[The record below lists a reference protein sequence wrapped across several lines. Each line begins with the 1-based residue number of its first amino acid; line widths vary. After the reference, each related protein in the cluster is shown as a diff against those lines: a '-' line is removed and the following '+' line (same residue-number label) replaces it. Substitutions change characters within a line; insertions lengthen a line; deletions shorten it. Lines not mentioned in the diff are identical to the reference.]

1 MDLIL
6 VGGSVLSAIWGSTVS
21 EYNNSVNSLAKAR
34 KAELEFKKYVKEQ
47 ETNLKKSENDFK
59 SFIKLLND
67 NKFLLNRYSELV
79 FKKITDVK
87 LLIEEGLKSIE
98 KFNDSISRTNN
109 SVERNLYKI
118 MREREIEKCERNFCI
133 MENLE
138 QNYIKL
144 VSNLLEIALSKEESD
159 DFLNHYKDLI
169 RRNKSISL

>member
-34 KAELEFKKYVKEQ
+34 RAELEFKKYVKEQ
-47 ETNLKKSENDFK
+47 ETNLKISENNLK
-59 SFIKLLND
+59 SFIQLLAD

-79 FKKITDVK
+79 FKKITNLN

-98 KFNDSISRTNN
+98 KFNNSIAITTNPAE
-109 SVERNLYKI
+109 SNLYKI
-118 MREREIEKCERNFCI
+118 MRESEIEKCNRNFRN
-133 MENLE
+133 MEKLE

-144 VSNLLEIALSKEESD
+144 VANLLELALSKEESEA
-159 DFLNHYKDLI
+159 FINNYKALV